1 MKALNNYIQSS
12 ITDAKTVVP
21 ALINAKSKLS
31 VYYNEAT
38 HPKLRILDNL
48 IFVCL
53 ATFFVQI
60 VYMFVVGISKIYPN
74 GTKEPLN
81 ALLAGCFCSLGQF
94 ALSASL
100 RIQLS
105 DKQYDQ
111 YSNKIS
117 IIEFM
122 IASFLLYLSAFCLIN

>member
-60 VYMFVVGISKIYPN
+60 VYMFVVG
-74 GTKEPLN
+74 TKEPLN

-100 RIQLS
+100 RI
-105 DKQYDQ
+105 
-111 YSNKIS
+111 
-117 IIEFM
+117 
-122 IASFLLYLSAFCLIN
+122 